1 MPDGKLRIYFSGIG
15 GSGVSAIASFMH
27 DRGHAVAGSDRAFEA
42 GPVHPAYKTLK
53 AKGIAIVPQDGS
65 ALDGAYDLMVMS
77 TAVEADRPEVLRAG
91 ALGIPMKTR
100 PEYLAKLV
108 SEFSTVAVT
117 GTSGKSTAAGMLA
130 FLMRELGLR
139 PNFIGGGRVKAFKN
153 GSNAGN
159 AITGDSDLLVVEA
172 CESDGSIIHFRPAH
186 SVILNL
192 DLDHHGIEE
201 TARMFKTLL
210 ENTSGK
216 AFMNADDENLNHIT
230 PPDAVTF
237 SLENPSR
244 YRAVDVALLG
254 LGSEFTVNGTRFS
267 LPLPGRHNVHNA
279 LSCIAV
285 LSEAGIPPE
294 RTAEALPGFTG
305 IERRFD
311 LRLRNGKKLVIDDY
325 AHNPHKIRSLMETMK
340 TLGDRVCYIF
350 QPHGYGP
357 VRLMKDE
364 YIRAFSENL
373 RDADRL
379 VLLPIF
385 YAGGAASK
393 DISSDD
399 LAEGISAR
407 NRQAVAVRSRKEAL
421 EKAEGWDACVVFGA
435 RDETLTG
442 FADDIAL
449 SLGKK

>member
-27 DRGHAVAGSDRAFEA
+27 DKGHAVAGSDRAFEA
-42 GPVHPAYKTLK
+42 GPDHPAYKTLR
-53 AKGIAIVPQDGS
+53 ARGIAIVPQDGS
-65 ALDGAYDLMVMS
+65 ALDGTYDLMVMS

-91 ALGIPMKTR
+91 ALGIPVKTR
-100 PEYLAKLV
+100 PEYLAGLV

-130 FLMRELGLR
+130 FLMRQLGLR
-139 PNFIGGGRVKAFKN
+139 PNFIGGGRVKAFKST
-153 GSNAGN
+153 SNAGN
-159 AITGDSDLLVVEA
+159 AIAGDSDILVVEA
-172 CESDGSIIHFRPAH
+172 CESDGSIINFRPAH

-192 DLDHHGIEE
+192 ELDHHGIEK

-210 ENTSGK
+210 GNTSGK
-216 AFMNADDENLNHIT
+216 SFINADDENLRHIT

-237 SLENPSR
+237 SFGNPSR
-244 YRAVDVALLG
+244 YRAVDVALKG
-254 LGSEFTVNGTRFS
+254 LNSEFTVNGTRFL
-267 LPLPGRHNVHNA
+267 LPLPGRHNVQNA
-279 LSCIAV
+279 LACIAV
-285 LSEAGIPPE
+285 LSESGIPPE
-294 RTAEALPGFTG
+294 KIAGALPGFTG

-311 LRLRNGKKLVIDDY
+311 LRLHHGKKLVIDDY

-340 TLGDRVCYIF
+340 TLRDRVCYIF

-357 VRLMKDE
+357 VRLMRDE
-364 YIRAFSENL
+364 YVRAFSENL

-385 YAGGAASK
+385 YAGGAVSR
-393 DISSDD
+393 DVSSDD

-407 NRQAVAVRSRKEAL
+407 GRQTVAVRSRKEAL
-421 EKAEGWDACVVFGA
+421 EKASECNVCVVFGA

-449 SLGKK
+449 SLGKE